1 MTQESK
7 EKNFD
12 LSKYQIQTAT
22 KKVTLVIEE
31 TGDEVE
37 LTIKQLSWSKR
48 NQLISKCLTWTD
60 GNKSAFNADLY
71 VRECLKDM
79 IIEAP
84 WGRTTEA
91 FLVTIDER
99 LGTALETLVPNAFG
113 AGNDPSVDTV
123 KKE

>member
-12 LSKYQIQTAT
+12 VSKYQVKAAT
-22 KKVTLVIEE
+22 KKVTLSIGE

-48 NQLISKCLTWTD
+48 NQLISKCLTWKD
-60 GNKSAFNADLY
+60 GNQTSFNTDVY
-71 VRECLKDM
+71 VRECLKEM
-79 IIEAP
+79 ILDAP

-113 AGNDPSVDTV
+113 AGDKPSVATV

>member
-12 LSKYQIQTAT
+12 LSKYQVQTGA
-22 KKVTLVIEE
+22 KKVTLSIDE

-37 LTIKQLSWSKR
+37 LMIKQLSWSKR
-48 NQLISKCLTWTD
+48 NQLISKCLTWSD
-60 GNKSAFNADLY
+60 GEQSSFNADIY
-71 VRECLKDM
+71 VRECLKEM
-79 IIEAP
+79 ILEAP

-99 LGTALETLVPNAFG
+99 LGTALETLVPKAFG
-113 AGNDPSVDTV
+113 AEGSIAADTV
-123 KKE
+123 KKG

>member
-12 LSKYQIQTAT
+12 VSKYQVQTMA
-22 KKVTLVIEE
+22 KKVTLVIEG

-48 NQLISKCLTWTD
+48 NQLISRCLTWVD
-60 GNKSAFNADLY
+60 GNQSAFNADLY
-71 VRECLKDM
+71 VRECLKEM
-79 IIEAP
+79 ILEAP

-99 LGTALETLVPNAFG
+99 LGTALESLVPNAFG
-113 AGNDPSVDTV
+113 AGNDLPVDTV

>member
-12 LSKYQIQTAT
+12 VSKYQVQTAA
-22 KKVTLVIEE
+22 KKVTLTI
-31 TGDEVE
+31 GDTEDKVE

-48 NQLISKCLTWTD
+48 NQLISKCLTWVD
-60 GNKSAFNADLY
+60 GNQTSFNADLY

-113 AGNDPSVDTV
+113 AGNNPSVDTV
-123 KKE
+123 KKG

>member
-12 LSKYQIQTAT
+12 LSKYQVQTGA
-22 KKVTLVIEE
+22 KKVTLSIDE

-48 NQLISKCLTWTD
+48 NQLISKCLTWVD
-60 GNKSAFNADLY
+60 GNQTSFNADLY
-71 VRECLKDM
+71 VRECLKEM
-79 IIEAP
+79 ILEAP

-99 LGTALETLVPNAFG
+99 LGSTLETLVPNAFG
-113 AGNDPSVDTV
+113 AGNNPSADTI

>member
-7 EKNFD
+7 EKSFD
-12 LSKYQIQTAT
+12 LAKYQVKSGAQ
-22 KKVTLVIEE
+22 KVTISIAD

-48 NQLISKCLTWTD
+48 NQLISKCLTWKD
-60 GNKSAFNADLY
+60 GNQTSFNTDVY

-79 IIEAP
+79 IVEAP

-91 FLVTIDER
+91 SLVTIDER

-113 AGNDPSVDTV
+113 AGNNPAADTI

>member
-79 IIEAP
+79 IIEAKKKKIIKKD
-84 WGRTTEA
+84 
-91 FLVTIDER
+91 FIFILNLKV
-99 LGTALETLVPNAFG
+99 LEIPLRN
-113 AGNDPSVDTV
+113 
-123 KKE
+123 

>member
-12 LSKYQIQTAT
+12 LSKYQVQTAA
-22 KKVTLVIEE
+22 KKVTLSIGE

-37 LTIKQLSWSKR
+37 LMIKQLSWSKR
-48 NQLISKCLTWTD
+48 NQIISKCLTWVD
-60 GNKSAFNADLY
+60 GNQTSFNADVY
-71 VRECLKDM
+71 VRECLKEM
-79 IIEAP
+79 ILEAP

-91 FLVTIDER
+91 FLVSIDER
-99 LGTALETLVPNAFG
+99 LGSALETLVPNAFG
-113 AGNDPSVDTV
+113 AGNDLSIDTV